1 MFIEKFNSLTKR
13 VGLSVR
19 ELPVAKYFWYSGLK
33 YAFQHSTSQAALLN
47 RPIFFEDEIP
57 DDQVLTKYE
66 AKFLSM
72 IVQDTLRKVGYGK
85 KELKEQIGNLWE
97 LCDAEDPNTYGY
109 FHELNKTKDTLAKVK
124 QQEATLAHIQRKL
137 KKACK

>member
-33 YAFQHSTSQAALLN
+33 YAFQQNTSQAALLS
-47 RPIFFEDEIP
+47 RPIFFEDEIH

-72 IVQDTLRKVGYGK
+72 IVQDTLRKVEYGK

-97 LCDAEDPNTYGY
+97 MCDANDPNTRDY